1 MSYGLWLG
9 DSSSWAEYN
18 NIRQRVQSTTTLSD
32 LALFHSDGD
41 KEYEDESDF
50 SSHLITQYETHPHI
64 AVLNIQGSLTNENA
78 WYNRHVGLVSYDEI
92 YDTCAELMAN
102 DTITD
107 VVLHARSIG
116 GVASGISTA
125 EEALVQL
132 GKAKNLVAY
141 TDTTMCSAMYWLGC
155 IADKVYTAKANI
167 SVGSIGVISV
177 YMQHVKALKEAGI
190 VAEVFQAG
198 SLKAAGLPFKQMSD
212 EERQYIQNS
221 VDETH
226 TSFINVVSEQRQL
239 PSDYV
244 RESIATGASFSA
256 GKALELGII
265 DGVTT
270 YSELIASLKPK
281 GSTGT
286 INNRNNQYN
295 TTLANANV
303 DIDIEDNTMKKVIS
317 AKTEA
322 AIASGMSMED
332 ALQFSEEESKKVEDT
347 GQPEGETEGETED
360 ETEGQS
366 DGETEGET
374 KGETEGET
382 GDTKEA
388 NSQSGSVDLSGMVD
402 KITSLTTDLAL
413 TKAKLTQAEEK
424 MQELQETQQSMSSI
438 VAGAIENMSIV
449 LGKSTSDLTSLSP
462 QGLVSTYAKVR
473 EEYTKALPVG
483 GVVETKV
490 GDSEEMDSMNNLGQ
504 IVSLTK
510 RKRNS

>member
-1 MSYGLWLG
+1 
-9 DSSSWAEYN
+9 
-18 NIRQRVQSTTTLSD
+18 
-32 LALFHSDGD
+32 
-41 KEYEDESDF
+41 
-50 SSHLITQYETHPHI
+50 
-64 AVLNIQGSLTNENA
+64 
-78 WYNRHVGLVSYDEI
+78 
-92 YDTCAELMAN
+92 
-102 DTITD
+102 
-107 VVLHARSIG
+107 
-116 GVASGISTA
+116 
-125 EEALVQL
+125 
-132 GKAKNLVAY
+132 
-141 TDTTMCSAMYWLGC
+141 
-155 IADKVYTAKANI
+155 
-167 SVGSIGVISV
+167 
-177 YMQHVKALKEAGI
+177 
-190 VAEVFQAG
+190 
-198 SLKAAGLPFKQMSD
+198 
-212 EERQYIQNS
+212 
-221 VDETH
+221 
-226 TSFINVVSEQRQL
+226 
-239 PSDYV
+239 
-244 RESIATGASFSA
+244 
-256 GKALELGII
+256 
-265 DGVTT
+265 
-270 YSELIASLKPK
+270 
-281 GSTGT
+281 
-286 INNRNNQYN
+286 
-295 TTLANANV
+295 
-303 DIDIEDNTMKKVIS
+303 MKKVIS

-332 ALQFSEEESKKVEDT
+332 ALQFSEDESKKVEDT

-374 KGETEGET
+374 KGETKGETEGET
-382 GDTKEA
+382 SDTKEA

-424 MQELQETQQSMSSI
+424 MQGLQETQQNMSSI

>member
-9 DSSSWAEYN
+9 DSSSWSEYN

-41 KEYEDESDF
+41 KGYEDESDF

-141 TDTTMCSAMYWLGC
+141 TDTAMCSAMYWLGC
-155 IADKVYTAKANI
+155 IADKVYTAKSNI

-177 YMQHVKALKEAGI
+177 YMQYAKALKEAGI

-332 ALQFSEEESKKVEDT
+332 ALQFSEEEPKKVEDT
-347 GQPEGETEGETED
+347 GQPEGETEGETGD
-360 ETEGQS
+360 ETEGQP
-366 DGETEGET
+366 EGET

-424 MQELQETQQSMSSI
+424 MQGLQETQQNMSSI

>member
-9 DSSSWAEYN
+9 DSSSWSEYN
-18 NIRQRVQSTTTLSD
+18 NILQRVQSTTTLSD

-41 KEYEDESDF
+41 KEDEDESDF
-50 SSHLITQYETHPHI
+50 SSRLVTQYETHPHI
-64 AVLNIQGSLTNENA
+64 AVLNIHGSLTNKNA
-78 WYNRHVGLVSYDEI
+78 WYNKYVGLVSYDEI

-107 VVLHARSIG
+107 VVLHARSG
-116 GVASGISTA
+116 GGMASGISTA

-155 IADKVYTAKANI
+155 IADKVYTAKSNI

-177 YMQHVKALKEAGI
+177 YMQYAKALKEAGI

-212 EERQYIQNS
+212 EERQYIQNG

-239 PSDYV
+239 PIDYV

-295 TTLANANV
+295 TPLANANV

-332 ALQFSEEESKKVEDT
+332 ALQFSEDESKKVGDT
-347 GQPEGETEGETED
+347 GQPEGETED

-374 KGETEGET
+374 KGETKGETEGET
-382 GDTKEA
+382 SDTQEA
-388 NSQSGSVDLSGMVD
+388 NSPSGSVDLSGMVD

-424 MQELQETQQSMSSI
+424 MQGLQETQQSMSSI

>member
-41 KEYEDESDF
+41 KGYEDESDF

-132 GKAKNLVAY
+132 GRAKNLVAY

-424 MQELQETQQSMSSI
+424 MQGLQETQQNMSSI